1 MLYEGIYL
9 VNIGNL
15 LQRNILNA
23 LKRLI
28 QELLSY
34 SNKEKDQFV
43 KQVIDRLERN
53 YSMLD
58 RVKPPI
64 IPTRRFIY
72 AIENLLSKLF
82 KLNSVAKEY
91 MDKRISL
98 EEFRRI
104 VSEYEDALR
113 LYANIAS
120 SERIKMS
127 IYMVLPQITLLA
139 TIAYQVFL
147 LGLPLSLHI
156 LSLAFTLLAASLFVL
171 LINPILSYIINVA
184 NVFLVLNTI
193 LSSMSISKALSHI
206 MLIIL
211 YMLTLITS
219 ITYIHVL
226 YITSSRKSVSM
237 VEKTLL
243 TLLRDIGLKT
253 SESKTSGEKNK
264 EEEYKKLYNELKGIY
279 KDMYGEFG
287 EEYFRF
293 RYMILLVN
301 GMPPNEIL
309 KKFLSE
315 IRNIRIRKDN

>member
-1 MLYEGIYL
+1 M

-43 KQVIDRLERN
+43 RQVIDRLEKN

-58 RVKPPI
+58 KVKPPI

-72 AIENLLSKLF
+72 AVENLLGELL
-82 KLNSVAKEY
+82 KLNSVAREY

-104 VSEYEDALR
+104 VSEYEEALR

-127 IYMVLPQITLLA
+127 IYMVLPQTTLFA
-139 TIAYQVFL
+139 TIVYQVFI
-147 LGLPLSLHI
+147 LGLPLSSYI
-156 LSLAFTLLAASLFVL
+156 LSLTFTLLAVSLFVL
-171 LINPILSYIINVA
+171 LINPVLSYVINSA

-193 LSSMSISKALSHI
+193 LSGMSISKALSHI

-226 YITSSRKSVSM
+226 YISSSKKSISM
-237 VEKTLL
+237 VERTLL
-243 TLLRDIGLKT
+243 TLLGNVGLKT
-253 SESKTSGEKNK
+253 HESKASGK
-264 EEEYKKLYNELKGIY
+264 ERKERAEYDKLYNELRNIY
-279 KDMYGEFG
+279 KEMYGEFG
-287 EEYFRF
+287 EEYFKF
-293 RYMILLVN
+293 RYMVLLIN

-315 IRNIRIRKDN
+315 IRNIRDKKG

>member
-58 RVKPPI
+58 RVKPPM

-72 AIENLLSKLF
+72 AVENLLSKLF

-253 SESKTSGEKNK
+253 SESKTSEEKNK